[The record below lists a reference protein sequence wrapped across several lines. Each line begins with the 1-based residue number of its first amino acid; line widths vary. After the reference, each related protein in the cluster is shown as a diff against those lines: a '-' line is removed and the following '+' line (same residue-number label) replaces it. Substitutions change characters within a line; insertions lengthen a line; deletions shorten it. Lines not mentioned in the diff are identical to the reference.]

1 MREMD
6 RSKERAIELAYKH
19 HNEFVQACLYLYGNS
34 YNTEVRNYAEDFVQE
49 AYARLLRYDDLYEKI
64 IKKDGTVSK
73 GYIFFCLRS
82 IVINALKKKTN
93 PKYDYEGDQYDFEE
107 KYFNPEERAANSSKW
122 STKKADIQSWYGLDA
137 YEQTNQGVLDKLE
150 NKMLDVLKENAD
162 WFDYELFKLYAHSGK
177 SYKIISEETGI
188 ASKTIYLSIKKSK
201 LIIAEHLYEDYQDYV
216 NGNWDLIE

>member
-1 MREMD
+1 MD
-6 RSKERAIELAYKH
+6 RSKEKAIELAYQH
-19 HNEFVQACLYLYGNS
+19 HKEFVNACLYLYGNS
-34 YNTEVRNYAEDFVQE
+34 YNNEVRNYAEDFVQE

-82 IVINALKKKTN
+82 IVINALKKKSN
-93 PKYDYEGDQYDFEE
+93 LKFDYIGDQYDFEE
-107 KYFNPEERAANSSKW
+107 KYLSEIDGPSFSSKF
-122 STKKADIQSWYGLDA
+122 SSKKANIAKHFGGED
-137 YEQTNQGVLDKLE
+137 YENTSAGTLAKLE
-150 NKMLDVLKENAD
+150 AKMLDVLKENAD